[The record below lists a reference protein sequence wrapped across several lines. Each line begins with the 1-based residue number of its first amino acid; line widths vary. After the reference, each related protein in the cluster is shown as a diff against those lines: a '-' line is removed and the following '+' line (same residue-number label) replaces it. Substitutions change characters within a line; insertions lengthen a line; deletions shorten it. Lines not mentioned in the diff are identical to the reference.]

1 MISKSLDEAKADV
14 KKGIKEAQAH
24 AEAMFGG
31 KGLADPIPTVEV
43 TESFPHIGPGKNVI
57 REGLPSSYVS
67 HVPSFS
73 LL

>member
-43 TESFPHIGPGKNVI
+43 TEGFPRIDVGKNVSKE
-57 REGLPSSYVS
+57 RPPSSYVLYVLS
-67 HVPSFS
+67 IAI
-73 LL
+73 L